1 MTVFHRTFLLL
12 SSLVLFH
19 LPAQSADDVSILP
32 VGSEPAAL
40 ETPWFPSRLHA
51 FVWRNWQLV
60 PAQRMAEVVGGK
72 AEDITALGRSMGL
85 EPVKALTDA
94 QWRRAHLTII
104 RRNWHLL
111 PYEQILRLLDWKAE
125 RLAYTLREDDFF
137 FHKVGDLKP
146 RCEPL
151 VYSPPSAAQNTR
163 AAEIATLVRQS
174 FPKGH
179 LEGGEPLFAFID
191 QFKTMPV
198 NAKTRTVDPDA
209 PLRIGYSYFAPCG
222 DPLLDPALD
231 PYPDGLLAR
240 LSAVGANAVWLHVEL
255 GHLAPLPWAH
265 DDHIESRREAL
276 RALVK
281 RAAAQGMRVFLYF
294 NEPRSLPVKSPV
306 FDAHP
311 DWRGVLEKD
320 YNALC
325 TSVPEVRAAIRD
337 GVTSLCKA
345 VPELGGF
352 FTITASE
359 NLTSCWSHGRGA
371 DCPRCKSRTA
381 SEVIAE
387 VSTTIQEGIRAGGG
401 KQRYIVWD
409 WAWRDD
415 WALDAIQR
423 LPEGVTLQCV
433 SEWSLPIERGGVKS
447 AVGEYS
453 ISSIGPG
460 PRALKHWEAA
470 KQRGLRISAKIQCGN
485 TWEMSSMPYLP
496 VIENIARH
504 AEGLREAGVRD
515 ILLGWTLGGHPS
527 PNIEV
532 VSAIL
537 GGGSL
542 EAYAKQRHGSDHEA
556 ALAFWRGC
564 SAAFREFPY
573 NIGVVYN
580 APLQMG
586 PANLLWPAPT
596 KYHACMVGLPYDDLK
611 AWRAIY
617 PEQVFAQQLEK
628 VAEGFEVS
636 LKKLRTTVKQPS
648 AALAEEMRFAEAAA
662 IHFASVANQARA
674 VMARDAKDNAT
685 LARLANAEAALAVRL
700 HALQS
705 RDSRIGFEASNQ
717 YYYVPLDL
725 IEKVINCRWMC
736 EQFEP

>member
-1 MTVFHRTFLLL
+1 MKSLLL
-12 SSLVLFH
+12 LLAIT
-19 LPAQSADDVSILP
+19 LPLAAADDLSILP
-32 VGSEPAAL
+32 AGSAPAAL

-60 PAQRMAEVVGGK
+60 PAQRLAEVVGGK
-72 AEDITALGRSMGL
+72 AEDIVALGRSMGL
-85 EPVKALTDA
+85 EPVKPLSDA
-94 QWRRAHLTII
+94 QWRRAHLTIL

-111 PYEQILRLLDWKAE
+111 PYEQILHLLDWKAE

-146 RCEPL
+146 QCEPL
-151 VYSPPSAAQNTR
+151 IYSPPSEAQNTR
-163 AAEIATLVRQS
+163 AAEIATLVKQN
-174 FPKGH
+174 FPNGH
-179 LEGGEPLFAFID
+179 LEGEEPLFAFID
-191 QFKTMPV
+191 QFKTMPA

-265 DDHIESRREAL
+265 DEHIESRREAL
-276 RALVK
+276 RMLVK

-311 DWRGVLEKD
+311 EWRGVLEKD

-337 GVTSLCKA
+337 GVASLCKA

-401 KQRYIVWD
+401 RQRYIVWD

-415 WALDAIQR
+415 WALDGIAK

-485 TWEMSSMPYLP
+485 TWEMSSVPYIP
-496 VIENIARH
+496 VIDNIARH
-504 AEGLREAGVRD
+504 AQGLREAGVRD

-537 GGGSL
+537 GGGTL

-556 ALAFWRGC
+556 ALTFWRGC

-586 PANLLWPAPT
+586 PANVLWPTPT

-611 AWRAIY
+611 TWRAIY
-617 PEQVFAQQLEK
+617 PEQVFVQQLEK
-628 VAEGFEVS
+628 VAEGFEAS
-636 LKKLRTTVKQPS
+636 LKTLRAVVKQPS

-662 IHFASVANQARA
+662 IHFASVANQSCA
-674 VMARDAKDNAT
+674 VMAREVKDNAT
-685 LARLANAEAALAVRL
+685 LAQLANAEAVLALRL

-705 RDSRIGFEASNQ
+705 QDSRIGFEASNQ

-725 IEKVINCRWMC
+725 IEKVINCHWMASHGTVTAK
-736 EQFEP
+736 